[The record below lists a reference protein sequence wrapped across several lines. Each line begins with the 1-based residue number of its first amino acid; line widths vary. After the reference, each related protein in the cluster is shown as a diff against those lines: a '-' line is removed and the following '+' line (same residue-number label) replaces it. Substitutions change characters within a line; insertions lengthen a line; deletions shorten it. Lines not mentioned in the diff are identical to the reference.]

1 MFCYRK
7 GDPST
12 VSCESKLVSE
22 LISLFSIIFSGIVIY
37 VTAKYTKL
45 NIVKH
50 LILQIL
56 ISEIIDGVDILLV
69 IIEDAQ
75 WPRTFENYFT
85 RRGIC
90 FTQIFL
96 SIFVCL

>member
-22 LISLFSIIFSGIVIY
+22 LISLLSIIFSGIVIY

-56 ISEIIDGVDILLV
+56 ISEIIDGV
-69 IIEDAQ
+69 
-75 WPRTFENYFT
+75 
-85 RRGIC
+85 
-90 FTQIFL
+90 IF
-96 SIFVCL
+96 F